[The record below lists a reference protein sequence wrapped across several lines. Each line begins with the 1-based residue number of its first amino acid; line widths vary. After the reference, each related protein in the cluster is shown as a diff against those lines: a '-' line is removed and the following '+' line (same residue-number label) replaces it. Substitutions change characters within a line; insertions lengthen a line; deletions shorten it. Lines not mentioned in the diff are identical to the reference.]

1 MNRYS
6 VRGVTPRRRAVSAV
20 FSQVMSDDE
29 LMTIETL
36 PHVCVVVVFLSVAI
50 LRTKWREIHPSA
62 VLTRFRSP
70 RDRHEVRESM
80 KSVEIHRNLP

>member
-1 MNRYS
+1 
-6 VRGVTPRRRAVSAV
+6 V

-50 LRTKWREIHPSA
+50 LRAKWREIQPSS
-62 VLTRFRSP
+62 VLTRFRP
-70 RDRHEVRESM
+70 LHHCHEVRKSL
-80 KSVEIHRNLP
+80 KSVEIRRNLP